1 VTAAASATAPDS
13 VDASGNP
20 VSYPVSNVV
29 DGNEQTAW
37 RAVGDGHGV
46 TVTLTLPSA
55 AHLTEVGLIPGYA
68 KLDPANGVDRFHQ
81 ERRITEVRWRFD
93 DGSTVEQRF
102 DDQPALQHTAVDVTT
117 TSVTVEIVATRPGN
131 PDYDYTPVSEVSLV
145 GVG

>member
-1 VTAAASATAPDS
+1 MTAAASATAPDS

-68 KLDPANGVDRFHQ
+68 KLDPPTASIASTRSGASPRSAG
-81 ERRITEVRWRFD
+81 
-93 DGSTVEQRF
+93 GSTT
-102 DDQPALQHTAVDVTT
+102 DPPWSSGST
-117 TSVTVEIVATRPGN
+117 TSRP
-131 PDYDYTPVSEVSLV
+131 YSTPRST
-145 GVG
+145 